1 MVQVDTAAM
10 TGEVRDQ
17 SIIASLVFTLI
28 SPSFVGR
35 VALQNIIAHPKKI
48 PIK

>member
-1 MVQVDTAAM
+1 
-10 TGEVRDQ
+10 
-17 SIIASLVFTLI
+17 LI